1 MSFPR
6 GNILGYSSLL
16 SAAPSH
22 FAASAQSKGGDSLV
36 MTNLSLVDCISCY
49 LPELPS
55 HYLFTCLMSRILL
68 EFVFEVWVYG
78 IVVCTFVCV

>member
-22 FAASAQSKGGDSLV
+22 FVASVQSKGGDSLV
-36 MTNLSLVDCISCY
+36 MTNLSRVDCISCY
-49 LPELPS
+49 LPKPPS

-78 IVVCTFVCV
+78 TVVCTFVCV

>member
-1 MSFPR
+1 MSFPH

-22 FAASAQSKGGDSLV
+22 FVASAQSKGGDSLV
-36 MTNLSLVDCISCY
+36 MTNLSRVDCISCY
-49 LPELPS
+49 LPKPPS

-78 IVVCTFVCV
+78 TVVCTFVCV